1 MILSMTGFGKAT
13 REYEGKNIVVEIRT
27 LNSKQFDVNTR
38 IPNVL
43 KEKDLYIRNFL
54 KQHLTR
60 GKVDFSLSVD
70 SMAKSQNTEI
80 NRELVRSYYQDLSAL
95 SSDLQLD
102 MKQEQILA
110 LLMKMPDVLSTKA
123 EVFDENLWNT
133 IQGAIEEATDSLV
146 LFRKDE
152 GESLKEDL
160 LTNIATIEQLLSKVI
175 PFENERIETVKA
187 RLKEQLNTLEI
198 ETDGAR
204 LEQELVYYLDKFDI
218 NEEKVRLQNHC
229 NYFKET
235 VCDKQESVGRKLNF
249 IGQEIGREVNTL
261 GSKANHTEITKLVV
275 EMKEALERIKEQV
288 LNVL

>member
-13 REYEGKNIVVEIRT
+13 HEYEGKNIVVEIRT
-27 LNSKQFDVNTR
+27 LNSKQFDVSTR

-54 KQHLTR
+54 KQYLIR
-60 GKVDFSLSVD
+60 GKVDFSLSID
-70 SMAKSQNTEI
+70 TMGKNQNTVI
-80 NRELVRSYYQDLSAL
+80 NTELIKHYYQELYAL

-102 MKQEQILA
+102 IKQEQVLA
-110 LLMKMPDVLSTKA
+110 TLMKMPDVLSTKA
-123 EVFDENLWNT
+123 EVFDENLWDT
-133 IQGAIEEATDSLV
+133 IQVTIQEATNSLIR
-146 LFRKDE
+146 FRKDE
-152 GESLKEDL
+152 GRSLKEDL
-160 LTNIATIEQLLSKVI
+160 LTNVATIEQLLSKVN
-175 PFENERIETVKA
+175 PFEKERIETVKS

-198 ETDGAR
+198 ETDGAK

-235 VCDKQESVGRKLNF
+235 VCDEEESVGRKLNF
-249 IGQEIGREVNTL
+249 IAQEIGREINTL